1 MFYVNFISTHDF
13 LYYFH
18 FICFWFNSW
27 LYLLYIFLYHNSPH
41 LLLYCF
47 LFCFVFFI
55 AYFRVNPCNP
65 RFCRIKEIDAL
76 CCDFDLLDCL
86 ATYTVD
92 AGNNAGLSL
101 LWCGCIV
108 LEVMLYCRY
117 FIFYGEPFVF
127 FSLVLFTLNFTSTLS
142 FCSVRWFLLKAFTR
156 LLLFLTSAFAV
167 HDFYACF

>member
-1 MFYVNFISTHDF
+1 MIFFIIFISYVFGSIHGFIFCTF
-13 LYYFH
+13 SYIIIILIYYF
-18 FICFWFNSW
+18 IV
-27 LYLLYIFLYHNSPH
+27 
-41 LLLYCF
+41 
-47 LFCFVFFI
+47 FCFVFI

-101 LWCGCIV
+101 LLCGCIV

-142 FCSVRWFLLKAFTR
+142 FCSVR
-156 LLLFLTSAFAV
+156 
-167 HDFYACF
+167 